1 VQVFDI
7 AWDPVSDQRLVM
19 CGVKVIKVLSL
30 LFFYLQKIR
39 FMLLLDIYKILNYF
53 LILLCIRF
61 RMLFKM

>member
-39 FMLLLDIYKILNYF
+39 F
-53 LILLCIRF
+53 
-61 RMLFKM
+61 